1 MSKQF
6 DTLRED
12 RNAVLKK
19 VDNMDYEI
27 GQYRMDILGFRKEIG
42 SQYTKKLDELATK
55 DLDMNEQIEF
65 LKYTIHG
72 LRLQIDKSVNNEVK
86 NIHL

>member
-1 MSKQF
+1 MILHEQNLDAEIKDIGLIKREVSKQF

-27 GQYRMDILGFRKEIG
+27 G
-42 SQYTKKLDELATK
+42 
-55 DLDMNEQIEF
+55 
-65 LKYTIHG
+65 
-72 LRLQIDKSVNNEVK
+72 
-86 NIHL
+86 